1 MKRFYFF
8 LLQGGNFWSFDA
20 FSRKVQV
27 LVQLPSTTSDTE
39 LDYDHQKAN
48 TRVTS
53 RVPGRFKT

>member
-8 LLQGGNFWSFDA
+8 LPQGGNFWSFDA

-27 LVQLPSTTSDTE
+27 LVQLPFTTSDTE

-48 TRVTS
+48 ARVTS
-53 RVPGRFKT
+53 RVPG